1 MESHIEYREMANE
14 GQRLY
19 IMYIMYISTFVYLL
33 TSMNDQQ

>member
-1 MESHIEYREMANE
+1 MANE
-14 GQRLY
+14 GQRLYIMY

>member
-1 MESHIEYREMANE
+1 MANE